1 MTEIAAENIDRLI
14 TVEIR
19 RAGVVRGFKSGL
31 YDIVRAASPTPL
43 VLAAAR
49 MLDRP
54 AARIGIVTGAAVP
67 EHMPV
72 GENDGP
78 FGSVVL
84 AGALERIGHRVTI
97 FTDPECIPPIE
108 VLCRRAHLA
117 ATLVALRNSDTA
129 QQEEAAGQMD
139 VLVAVERLG
148 GNVNGILYGMTG
160 ISRDP
165 FRCNVDHMFRTHL
178 ALGKDSLGIGDGG
191 NEIGFGAFRAAL
203 AEGLPQINQAERTPC
218 RGGVFS
224 AVPTTSTVVAGTS
237 NLGAYGVCAALALL
251 RRDLAFCH
259 TPDEE
264 EALHHV
270 GVGLGLADG
279 GGGGA
284 IAACDGIPAAANAAI
299 VLLLRT
305 IAERALLPPRTRSF

>member
-19 RAGVVRGFKSGL
+19 RAGIVRGFKSAL
-31 YDIVRAASPTPL
+31 YDIVRAGGPTPL

-97 FTDPECIPPIE
+97 FTDPECVRPIE
-108 VLCRRAHLA
+108 ALCQRAHLA
-117 ATLVALRNSDTA
+117 ATLAALRNSDTA
-129 QQEEAAGQMD
+129 QQEQAAEQMD

-191 NEIGFGAFRAAL
+191 NEVGFGAYRAAL
-203 AEGLPQINQAERTPC
+203 AKGLPQINQADGTPC

-224 AVPTTSTVVAGTS
+224 AVPTTSTVVASTS

-251 RRDLAFCH
+251 RRDLAICH
-259 TPDEE
+259 TPDQE

-279 GGGGA
+279 GGGGT

-305 IAERALLPPRTRSF
+305 IAERALLPPRTRGF